1 MCEQRDRVLDYLYD
15 EASPADRREIERHLD
30 GCGLCRDDVQAFR
43 RVREDLLAWGVPD
56 QTSVWTPF
64 APAPVVPW
72 HRQVPT
78 WAMAAAASVMFVVG
92 AAGGFA
98 ASALG
103 AGGGSAAQAARAAEM
118 APISTPAS
126 APTVDPGVVSSLVRR
141 ELSAAGFNALRQA
154 TPVSVT
160 SPMPARLDLNAERR
174 LLANAEAFVGA
185 SEQRQWVKIRDYL
198 KVVANEQDLERRRD
212 GESLTHL
219 AREVLLLREAVNGL
233 LAAQQSRVQ

>member
-1 MCEQRDRVLDYLYD
+1 MCEHRDRVLDYLYD
-15 EASPADRREIERHLD
+15 EASPADRRAIERHLD
-30 GCGLCRDDVQAFR
+30 GCDICRDDVQAFR
-43 RVREDLLAWGVPD
+43 RVREDLLAWGVPE
-56 QTSVWTPF
+56 QASVWTPF

-72 HRQVPT
+72 HRQVPA

-98 ASALG
+98 ASVLGDNGRGVATAQG
-103 AGGGSAAQAARAAEM
+103 AGPAPAAV
-118 APISTPAS
+118 PVS
-126 APTVDPGVVSSLVRR
+126 APAVDPGVVSSLVRQ
-141 ELSAAGFNALRQA
+141 ELNAAGFNALREA

-174 LLANAEAFVGA
+174 LLASAEAYVGA
-185 SEQRQWVKIRDYL
+185 SEQRQWLKIRDYL
-198 KVVANEQDLERRRD
+198 TAVANEQDLERRRD

-219 AREVLLLREAVNGL
+219 AREVLVLREAVNGL

>member
-30 GCGLCRDDVQAFR
+30 GCDICRDDVQAFR
-43 RVREDLLAWGVPD
+43 RVREDLLAWGVPE
-56 QTSVWTPF
+56 QSSVWTPF
-64 APAPVVPW
+64 APVPVVPW
-72 HRQVPT
+72 HRQVPA

-98 ASALG
+98 ASVLG
-103 AGGGSAAQAARAAEM
+103 AGGSGVTPATQAAGPA
-118 APISTPAS
+118 PAS
-126 APTVDPGVVSSLVRR
+126 APAVDPGVVSSLVRQ
-141 ELSAAGFNALRQA
+141 ELNAAGFNALRQA

-174 LLANAEAFVGA
+174 LLASAEAYVGA
-185 SEQRQWVKIRDYL
+185 SERRQWLKIRDYL
-198 KVVANEQDLERRRD
+198 TVVANEQDLERRRD

-219 AREVLLLREAVNGL
+219 AREVLVLREAVNGL